1 MKSISIVLI
10 LTLTLSA
17 NHLFCQLE
25 KGRILFDNTIEVH
38 FIKGKSA
45 TMYKAGDKITNSV
58 LVDVAKKHIYNIRY
72 ENNKPVS
79 YKLLDFAKEL
89 TENKKIGWEA
99 LLLSDKFQKMNY
111 GIVENDVKTILG
123 FKCYKY
129 KDINGY
135 SYRTDSIP
143 CQVDIW
149 PVFREMDG
157 GIPLEIYNNW
167 SKTKTTAVS
176 KDDKVDYSLFNIN
189 FDVLKNSEISENKNQ
204 EDIEEEVIV
213 APAPGYESNESLNQT
228 DYSISKSIRHY
239 FKNTGISILPPD
251 NYIVDMLCDC
261 VCREDSWS
269 IYAEELNKGDKV
281 FSFLH
286 PDTINM
292 ANRFDKI
299 EAFFAP
305 FFHTLDYI
313 FSDYPSKETYVYT
326 SSTITKINNHNALVV
341 HSKSKNFN
349 VSYIVI
355 FTDHTY
361 ALAKILYKSNLSF
374 LKKDEIEKYF
384 SYDDTYLSKFTGT
397 KD

>member
-1 MKSISIVLI
+1 MKNKSNVLI
-10 LTLTLSA
+10 IILSLLA

-25 KGRILFDNTIEVH
+25 KGRILYDNAIEVH
-38 FIKGKSA
+38 FIKEKSS
-45 TMYKAGDKITNSV
+45 TIYKVGDKIVNSV
-58 LVDVAKKHIYNIRY
+58 LVDVVKKQIFNIKY
-72 ENNKPVS
+72 ENNTPVS
-79 YKLLDFAKEL
+79 FELLDFAKEL

-99 LLLSDKFQKMNY
+99 LLLSDKFQKMNS

-129 KDINGY
+129 KEINGY

-143 CQVDIW
+143 CKVDIW
-149 PVFREMDG
+149 PVFREMGG

-167 SKTKTTAVS
+167 SKTTTTAVS
-176 KDDKVDYSLFNIN
+176 MDDEVDYSLFNIN
-189 FDVLKNSEISENKNQ
+189 FDVLKNSEISEDENQ
-204 EDIEEEVIV
+204 EDIEEEVTV
-213 APAPGYESNESLNQT
+213 APAPGYESNVELNQT
-228 DYSISKSIRHY
+228 DYSISKSIKHS

-261 VCREDSWS
+261 VGREDSWS
-269 IYAEELNKGDKV
+269 VYVEELNKGDKV

-286 PDTINM
+286 PDTINI
-292 ANRFDKI
+292 ANRFGKI

-305 FFHTLDYI
+305 FFNRLDYI
-313 FSDYPSKETYVYT
+313 FSDYPSKETYAYT
-326 SSTITKINNHNALVV
+326 SSTITKINNHNALIV

-349 VSYIVI
+349 ASYIVI

-384 SYDDTYLSKFTGT
+384 SYDDTYLSKYNET
-397 KD
+397 KH